1 MVASSFRAASSI
13 ATSLTGDTAPPR
25 TSPAAPA
32 ELRRPPRPRP
42 TGAAASSAL
51 IMPRAAWIGRFAP
64 RKNGETTR
72 LYLRFKRYVF
82 DKDAKK
88 MVQ

>member
-1 MVASSFRAASSI
+1 MASRRA
-13 ATSLTGDTAPPR
+13 
-25 TSPAAPA
+25 
-32 ELRRPPRPRP
+32 
-42 TGAAASSAL
+42 
-51 IMPRAAWIGRFAP
+51 
-64 RKNGETTR
+64 GETTR

>member
-1 MVASSFRAASSI
+1 MR
-13 ATSLTGDTAPPR
+13 LG
-25 TSPAAPA
+25 
-32 ELRRPPRPRP
+32 
-42 TGAAASSAL
+42 
-51 IMPRAAWIGRFAP
+51 GRFGKSGKYKVYFSEGVAP
-64 RKNGETTR
+64 RENGETTR

>member
-1 MVASSFRAASSI
+1 MAFQSH
-13 ATSLTGDTAPPR
+13 TSRNKYKVYFSDGV
-25 TSPAAPA
+25 
-32 ELRRPPRPRP
+32 
-42 TGAAASSAL
+42 
-51 IMPRAAWIGRFAP
+51 AP
-64 RKNGETTR
+64 RENGETTR